1 MPQGSVLGPILFI
14 IYINDL
20 DFGIRNWILKF
31 ADDTKI
37 FSRINN
43 SLDSERL
50 QSDLLQLIRWS
61 EEWQMLF
68 NVNKCKVMH
77 IGKEEQQRQYFM
89 HDQCLEVVCQEKKF
103 GILIS
108 NDLKVSQQ
116 CQQAYKA
123 SRILGLINRTTEYK
137 HKHILLR
144 LYKSLVRLH
153 LEYCIISWSP
163 HYKKDKILIERIY

>member
-20 DFGIRNWILKF
+20 NFGIRNWILKF

-50 QSDLLQLIRWS
+50 QSDLLQLTRWS

-77 IGKEEQQRQYFM
+77 IGKQNQQRQYFM
-89 HDQCLEVVCQEKKF
+89 HDQCLELQVVIAIPEIPISGFPEIPFFPKSRNS
-103 GILIS
+103 GIF
-108 NDLKVSQQ
+108 
-116 CQQAYKA
+116 QAKIPEIRDFHFLHY
-123 SRILGLINRTTEYK
+123 
-137 HKHILLR
+137 LL
-144 LYKSLVRLH
+144 
-153 LEYCIISWSP
+153 
-163 HYKKDKILIERIY
+163 

>member
-1 MPQGSVLGPILFI
+1 MKSHGIQGTILDWILEWLRGRVQRVCIRGVKSSWIEFLSGVPQGSVLGLILFL

-37 FSRINN
+37 FTRINN
-43 SLDSERL
+43 SLDSEWL

-77 IGKEEQQRQYFM
+77 IGKQNQQRQYFM
-89 HDQCLEVVCQEKKF
+89 HDQCLDVVCQEKDL
-103 GILIS
+103 GI
-108 NDLKVSQQ
+108 
-116 CQQAYKA
+116 
-123 SRILGLINRTTEYK
+123 
-137 HKHILLR
+137 
-144 LYKSLVRLH
+144 
-153 LEYCIISWSP
+153 
-163 HYKKDKILIERIY
+163 